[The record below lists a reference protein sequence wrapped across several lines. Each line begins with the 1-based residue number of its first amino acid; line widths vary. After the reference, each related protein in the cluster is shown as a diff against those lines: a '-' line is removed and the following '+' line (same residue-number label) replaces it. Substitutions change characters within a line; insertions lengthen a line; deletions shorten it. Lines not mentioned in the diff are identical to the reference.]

1 MERRGRVGAVSRKVL
16 PQKGFSG
23 MNSEGLEGRTSAKT
37 YEMQAG
43 IASSSRETFAK
54 ATNIENQLRYAL
66 LRKGI
71 LFIEQASVG
80 PWSLDFLIPEHNI
93 VIEADG
99 EFWHN
104 NMKTRMKDRRKD
116 AWLKAKGYTVFHFA
130 GKEIT
135 SNADYCVEKI
145 LKSLRAITSTI
156 QDTIEED
163 DDYDTEDSNVA
174 QENLVRLTQDE
185 EYERWTKGSL

>member
-1 MERRGRVGAVSRKVL
+1 MQKHGRVGAVSRNVF

-23 MNSEGLEGRTSAKT
+23 MNPEGSEGRTTAKS
-37 YEMQAG
+37 YGAQSG
-43 IASSSRETFAK
+43 LPSSSGEKMTK

-104 NMKTRMKDRRKD
+104 NMKTRLKDRRKD
-116 AWLKAKGYTVFHFA
+116 AWLKSKGYTVFHFA

-145 LKSLRAITSTI
+145 LKSLRAIKI
-156 QDTIEED
+156 NNEED
-163 DDYDTEDSNVA
+163 DNYDTEDSVIT
-174 QENLVRLTQDE
+174 QENLVRLEQDE
-185 EYERWTKGSL
+185 EYERWAKGSL